1 VRSPRH
7 GAIWAS
13 RCGLAIYCVAP
24 KNRAWK
30 REISKNRYGCCRTR
44 CMRGTGSTERT
55 GLTRSG
61 HSPPAAEGR
70 KSPNGKNQ
78 RIQPAFF
85 LDRNILNMMSAASAK
100 STVARIIAIF
110 GCRHRG
116 MGENREYL
124 PSHSMNAISAELNIQ
139 STQYKPATVDTA
151 ATVNETSC
159 PVRGDIGSRLPDA
172 RWEIACLTPPNSDLR
187 NPTFVSGK

>member
-1 VRSPRH
+1 MAR
-7 GAIWAS
+7 
-13 RCGLAIYCVAP
+13 
-24 KNRAWK
+24 
-30 REISKNRYGCCRTR
+30 
-44 CMRGTGSTERT
+44 
-55 GLTRSG
+55 
-61 HSPPAAEGR
+61 
-70 KSPNGKNQ
+70 NQ

-85 LDRNILNMMSAASAK
+85 LDRSIRNMMTAASAK
-100 STVARIIAIF
+100 STAAKIIAIF

-172 RWEIACLTPPNSDLR
+172 RFGIACLTLQFLISEGRRSSPAGKGPS
-187 NPTFVSGK
+187 PASGGPVVRVGRQTAVIKSRAARTPGAQGYKQTVRGNWLLWSPGK